1 MAELTASLEQL
12 RGARADRR
20 TGGGSSGGFSFDEIG
35 NLLDRDKRD
44 ARSKSPDVSDILDGF
59 SRETSGVASR
69 SGPRGGLS
77 GLLDRIFARKRDR

>member
-20 TGGGSSGGFSFDEIG
+20 TGGGSSGGFSFDDIG
-35 NLLDRDKRD
+35 NLLDRDKQD
-44 ARSKSPDVSDILDGF
+44 A
-59 SRETSGVASR
+59 
-69 SGPRGGLS
+69 S